1 MIELVEGARHKTQGR
16 TITEADIVAFAGLSG
31 DFTPIHVD
39 ASFAATT
46 PHGERVAHG
55 PLVLSTAV
63 GMATHLGIFGD
74 RVIGLVNLNWDFHGG
89 VRIGDT
95 IHGEVEITEVRR
107 SSKPGRGV
115 ATYTFT
121 VINQRGDAVQTGRL
135 VVVVRMD

>member
-39 ASFAATT
+39 AAFAATT

-55 PLVLSTAV
+55 PLVLSTTV

-74 RVIGLVNLNWDFHGG
+74 RVIGLVNLNWDFQGG

-95 IHGEVEITEVRR
+95 VHGEVEITEIRR

-121 VINQRGDAVQTGRL
+121 VVNQHGETVQTGRL

>member
-121 VINQRGDAVQTGRL
+121 VINQRGDTVQTGRL